1 MEVVTHTQ
9 SAAPDVA
16 HQFMELFSGRT
27 DAFGTGDGPVER
39 REPTVATYMAHLAG
53 EPPGLGIFPMRDDNT
68 VLFAAIDLDEPN
80 FELARTMQKLV
91 PGQSWIER
99 SRSGNAHVWVFFN
112 GSVPAWVVRTI
123 LRGAT
128 EAVGRPDVEIF
139 PKQDGLRPGGV
150 GNFINLPYFGDTR
163 PMLYEAPEY
172 APPGTLQEMTLTS
185 FLKTAPERLQD
196 PEAWERR
203 ARSIGG
209 KPPEERERSSEWGT
223 APKLHMC
230 AKKIMAE
237 RETNPVMPGSRHQVL
252 FHVACQFLNWRDCD
266 AQEAWEWV
274 VEINEASPKPLSHN
288 ELDRLF
294 QNAEQGQFTF
304 TGCDDPVM
312 QPYVHP
318 DCPIA
323 HG

>member
-1 MEVVTHTQ
+1 MIEEEIT
-9 SAAPDVA
+9 AR
-16 HQFMELFSGRT
+16 FMALFQGRT

-39 REPTVATYMAHLAG
+39 RFLSPACYQSHLEG
-53 EPPGLGIFPMRDDNT
+53 EPPGLGVFPMRDDNT
-68 VLFAAIDLDEPN
+68 VRFAAIDLDEPN
-80 FELARTMQKLV
+80 FDLARQMQKLL
-91 PGQSWIER
+91 PGQTWIER
-99 SRSGNAHVWVFFN
+99 SRSGNAHVWVFFD
-112 GSVPAWVVRTI
+112 GDAPAWAVRTV
-123 LRGAT
+123 LRNAT
-128 EAVGRPDVEIF
+128 EAVGRTDVEIF

-150 GNFINLPYFGDTR
+150 GNFINLPYHGDQR
-163 PMLYEAPEY
+163 PMLANQYPDNSVDLGLAEWV
-172 APPGTLQEMTLTS
+172 GRV
-185 FLKTAPERLQD
+185 KRQD
-196 PEAWERR
+196 PAAWERR
-203 ARSIGG
+203 ARAIGG
-209 KPPEERERSSEWGT
+209 KPPEERDKSSEWGT
-223 APKLHMC
+223 APVLHMC

-237 RETNPVMPGSRHQVL
+237 RDTNPVMPGARHQVL

-274 VEINEASPKPLSHN
+274 VEINEASPQPLGHN

-323 HG
+323 NG